1 MSQPL
6 QQLLA
11 IMARLRDP
19 QNGCPW
25 DKEQT
30 YQTIVPYTLE
40 EAYEV
45 ADAIAREDYAEL
57 KDELG
62 DLLFQVVFYAQIAKE
77 EGRFEFDDCA
87 AAINDKLIRRH
98 PHVFADM
105 NLDSSKAVLQNWEAI
120 KTTERTA
127 SGKTSVLDNIPLAM
141 PALSRAY
148 KLQKRCAQVGFD
160 WPDVEGAWDK
170 VQEEVQEVAELPA
183 GAAELEEELGDLMFA
198 LVNVVRKQGFD
209 PEKVM
214 RQANQK
220 FERRF
225 RQVEQTL
232 VEQGSS
238 PAQSDLVEMDG
249 LWDMV
254 KRQEM
259 LGKAKD

>member
-120 KTTERTA
+120 KTTERKA

-160 WPDVEGAWDK
+160 WPDVAGAWDK
-170 VQEEVQEVAELPA
+170 VQEEIQEVAELPA

-225 RQVEQTL
+225 RQVEQAL

-238 PAQSDLVEMDG
+238 PAQSDLAEMDG
-249 LWDMV
+249 LWEMV
-254 KRQEM
+254 KRQEK
-259 LGKAKD
+259 LGKA

>member
-120 KTTERTA
+120 KTTERTV

-160 WPDVEGAWDK
+160 WPDVAGAWDK
-170 VQEEVQEVAELPA
+170 VQEEIQEVAELPA

-225 RQVEQTL
+225 RQVEQAL
-232 VEQGSS
+232 VDQGSS
-238 PAQSDLVEMDG
+238 PAQSDLAEMDG
-249 LWDMV
+249 LWEMV
-254 KRQEM
+254 KRQERS
-259 LGKAKD
+259 GKV